1 MKSEHLTRRLYV
13 RNLHSGGT
21 EKRWIFMDET
31 KLKHL
36 DDLLN
41 SAVKEFKQI
50 LETYK
55 TSKVEKELSDL
66 KMRAEELKAKQN
78 LDTLEQVTF
87 SGKDETLLRT
97 VETLEDSKRILHHFN
112 VLSDKIVATR
122 ATIHSQ
128 FFTTHETSGR
138 DRKIFSDPEN
148 NGQWGYV
155 ETLEDAV
162 CEIFQKLLELK
173 EETEQDYI
181 SAKLPTSE

>member
-1 MKSEHLTRRLYV
+1 
-13 RNLHSGGT
+13 
-21 EKRWIFMDET
+21 MDEA
-31 KLKHL
+31 KLKPF

-55 TSKVEKELSDL
+55 TSKVEKELFDL
-66 KMRAEELKAKQN
+66 KTRAEELKAKQN
-78 LDTLEQVTF
+78 LDTLEQVIF
-87 SGKDETLLRT
+87 SGKDEILLRT

-128 FFTTHETSGR
+128 LSTNYEVSGR
-138 DRKIFSDPEN
+138 GEKVFSDPESKCK
-148 NGQWGYV
+148 WGYV

-173 EETEQDYI
+173 EETGQDYI